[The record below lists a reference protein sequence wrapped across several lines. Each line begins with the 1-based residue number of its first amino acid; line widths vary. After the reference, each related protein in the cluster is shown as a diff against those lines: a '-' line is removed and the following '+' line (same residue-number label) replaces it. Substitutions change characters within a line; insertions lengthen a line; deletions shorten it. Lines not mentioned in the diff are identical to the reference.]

1 VAHPTQSIAEFLS
14 AFERTEN
21 PHQIAQLAS
30 CFADPFLAASPGGA
44 VVVSAADFALALP
57 RRRKIFDELGCRS
70 TRLASIVETKLD
82 DRYVLVET
90 KWLMV
95 FARGEGQTRDI
106 LVGSTFILDTMN
118 SDTGNGDT
126 GNGDTGNSD
135 TLKGDTIGGLKVIFY
150 LNHQDV
156 IAILREGA
164 AS

>member
-1 VAHPTQSIAEFLS
+1 VAHTTQSVAEFLS

-21 PHQIAQLAS
+21 PQQIAQLAS
-30 CFADPFLAASPGGA
+30 RFADPFLAASPGGA
-44 VVVSAADFALALP
+44 IVVSAADFALALP
-57 RRRKIFDELGCRS
+57 RRRKMFDELGCRS

-82 DRYVLVET
+82 DRYILAET

-106 LVGSTFILDTMN
+106 LVGSTFILDTMSGN
-118 SDTGNGDT
+118 AGNGDTGNGDT
-126 GNGDTGNSD
+126 GNGDTLNGN
-135 TLKGDTIGGLKVIFY
+135 TISGLKVIFY

-156 IAILREGA
+156 LAILREGA